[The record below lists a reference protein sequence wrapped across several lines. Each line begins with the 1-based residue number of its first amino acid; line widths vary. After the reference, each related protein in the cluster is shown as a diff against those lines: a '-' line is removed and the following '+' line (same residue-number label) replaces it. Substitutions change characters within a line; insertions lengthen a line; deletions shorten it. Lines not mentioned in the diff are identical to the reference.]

1 VITVEKREDPSS
13 LEPKPESKPKPKPK
27 PNPPSPRSLGQTRPS
42 GGRASPNLGEPR
54 RWLKFRLRTTRAS
67 EPPTRLT
74 TVHGAFR
81 TLPEGVGRGYGAPSP
96 KETRGGKLKRLRLVC
111 V

>member
-27 PNPPSPRSLGQTRPS
+27 PNPPSPRSLGQTRPL

-81 TLPEGVGRGYGAPSP
+81 TLPEGVDRGATVHLPP
-96 KETRGGKLKRLRLVC
+96 KRHGEES
-111 V
+111 